1 MRVEQFARLP
11 ASSYGSK
18 LTPTAVTNIALTLVN
33 SGAKLFHDVASFL
46 PGCPLSARFSP
57 TLTVNSHTWPC
68 GVGRDQDSRA
78 CGCLFEWPRCNGR
91 CH

>member
-46 PGCPLSARFSP
+46 PGCPL
-57 TLTVNSHTWPC
+57 
-68 GVGRDQDSRA
+68 
-78 CGCLFEWPRCNGR
+78 
-91 CH
+91 